1 MTQAGIARIGRDDM
15 GEGSLVAG
23 VMDDLRGDLGP
34 IRQAELRQIVLQE
47 FRAPTDMTARE
58 LGTVGLLA
66 IATAPQ
72 IADVVKQSQ
81 DDADH
86 GTLGLELPECID
98 LPAATHEEA

>member
-1 MTQAGIARIGRDDM
+1 MTQAGIARIGRDDV

-72 IADVVKQSQ
+72 IADVEKKNQK
-81 DDADH
+81 AAPP
-86 GTLGLELPECID
+86 GPPALELPKCFVFP
-98 LPAATHEEA
+98 LVPHEE